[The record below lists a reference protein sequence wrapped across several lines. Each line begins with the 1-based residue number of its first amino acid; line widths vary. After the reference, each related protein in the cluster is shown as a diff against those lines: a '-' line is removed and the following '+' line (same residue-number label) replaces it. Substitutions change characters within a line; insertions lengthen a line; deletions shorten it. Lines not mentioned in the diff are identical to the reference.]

1 MMLGSNISHKRKA
14 LKLSQEYVAEQLG
27 VSRQAVSKWETNLS
41 EPSTDN
47 LIKLADL
54 FDCDIK
60 ELISPEKYLVEQKNI
75 ANQLEYSKNDSRMHL
90 FAFFGRLITLLSFL
104 GVIGAYSDDVDFSL
118 NWFYYTLF
126 TVGVVLIFI
135 ASRDYYKRLGSKKI
149 ILFDIFF
156 FFSFLL
162 YNVMPFSRSINTLVV
177 MIYGTGIVGVINI
190 KYFIPVWKK

>member
-1 MMLGSNISHKRKA
+1 
-14 LKLSQEYVAEQLG
+14 
-27 VSRQAVSKWETNLS
+27 
-41 EPSTDN
+41 
-47 LIKLADL
+47 L

>member
-1 MMLGSNISHKRKA
+1 MLGSNISHKRKA